1 MKNIEITTTQN
12 VTVQYTL
19 ANPGERAIALIID
32 LMAMGVVSLL
42 LIWIESFLFPHPK
55 NLMFYFTLY
64 PFLVFYSLA
73 FEQLNN
79 GQSLGKMVLK
89 LRVIRMD
96 GEQTSFFDYLMR
108 WIFRSLD
115 IYSSLGSVAVLSI
128 VSSNYNQRLGDL
140 LANTVVVN
148 IGKSDRMALGNLLK
162 LGKIENYKITYP
174 QVIKMSEETMLIV
187 KETLSKKIK
196 IENEA
201 HDAALDLLVKKM
213 TKELGVK
220 TPKDKGKFL
229 NTLLKDYIILT
240 R

>member
-1 MKNIEITTTQN
+1 MKSIEITTTQN
-12 VTVQYTL
+12 VTVHYTL
-19 ANPGERAIALIID
+19 ANPGERAIALALDI
-32 LMAMGVVSLL
+32 MAMGVVFLILL
-42 LIWIESFLFPHPK
+42 WIQSFLFPNSK

-79 GQSLGKMVLK
+79 GQSLGKMIVK

-108 WIFRSLD
+108 WIFRSID
-115 IYSSLGSVAVLSI
+115 IYSSLGGVAVLSI
-128 VSSNYNQRLGDL
+128 LSSNYNQRLGDL

-148 IGKSDRMALGNLLK
+148 IGKSDRMALGSLLK
-162 LGKIENYKITYP
+162 LGKIDNYKITYP
-174 QVIKMSEETMLIV
+174 QVIKLSEETMLIV

-196 IENEA
+196 MENEA
-201 HDAALDLLVKKM
+201 HDEALNLLVKKM
-213 TKELGVK
+213 VKELGVK
-220 TPKDKGKFL
+220 TPKDKDKFL
-229 NTLLKDYIILT
+229 TTLLKDYIILT